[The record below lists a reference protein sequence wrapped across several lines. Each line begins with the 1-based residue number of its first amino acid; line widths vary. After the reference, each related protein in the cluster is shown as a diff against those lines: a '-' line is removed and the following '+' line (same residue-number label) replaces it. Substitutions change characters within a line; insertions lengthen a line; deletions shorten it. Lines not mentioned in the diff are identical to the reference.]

1 MSDIL
6 LSVGL
11 QKGAAETSQLQ
22 ADLQSIIS
30 RLDKNPPKV
39 KVGLT
44 VDQSALNHFKSQ
56 LTTIVNSVGLSKGA
70 PITVNISG
78 LGEIGAKAGKAKKA
92 LDGVAQSAKTAA
104 DAVNNMSGKKAS
116 DALTRINNLMMRMQ
130 SNLNKW
136 TAAQVGSSSASY
148 EAYSQQL
155 TALSELRTLVEQNA
169 ITADEFA
176 ERLSNIAAAATG
188 AAAAIRGMGEDH
200 AAASVER
207 LTLGSDAYNTAL
219 GETEALLAQVK
230 KRQAEW
236 TAAKSGKSSA
246 AYTELASYERE
257 LENLIGKLMSGEMSA
272 EDFAAAFT
280 TIQARVR
287 SAEGAIK
294 SCGENTK
301 TLGDRLKGLAEK
313 FSAWLSVSQVVM
325 QAVRAIK
332 QMVSAV
338 RDIDAAMTEL
348 KKVTNETNDVYNNF
362 LSNASKRAKQVG
374 ASIADVVNASADFAR
389 LGFSLSDASTLADTA
404 IIYKNIGDGIEDV
417 ATASESIISTMQAFG
432 IEASN
437 AMRIVDKFNEVGNN
451 FAISSAGIGEA
462 MQRSAA
468 AMAAANNTIDETIA
482 LIAAANTIVQN
493 PESVGT
499 TLKTVSM
506 YLRAAKTEA
515 ESAGES
521 TEGMASSVSELREEI
536 LALTGQKV
544 DIQLDE
550 TTFKSTYQILK
561 ELSSVWD
568 SISDVSQANLLEM
581 IGGKRNAN
589 VVSALLE
596 NFSVAERAMKTSA
609 ESFGSAMKEN
619 EKHLESIN
627 GKIELFKAAFQE
639 LALSFIGSDFVKNIV
654 DLGTTLIGVLN
665 TVTKIVSAFGGLNTV
680 LYTTLSII
688 VTIKAQAIVTGIMS
702 FFTAIAT
709 GLVNFGATLV
719 KIGSALKVFI
729 AMTKA
734 SRNASAGAMM
744 IYGQSTG
751 ILGRLAAAFN
761 AVGISASTAQI
772 AVGAFM
778 IVITALVLVLQSL
791 KKAQE
796 EAEQKAEETR
806 QRNIQAA
813 QSAAT
818 LSDEISTLINRYV
831 ELNDVTGVNSSNVE
845 QLIATKSELITKL
858 QLEQDELDALIKKY
872 GSYSDA
878 IKQASIDKL
887 RDAERDLRGGL
898 NAREEELINK
908 AKVKYIPIGMGVSG
922 TMADNSLISITH
934 GILSKALSTDSAE
947 QKAINAL
954 DASGLFRAW
963 GQNKA
968 WGFGIEGMTADDL
981 NNVEGILDAYDKLG
995 QALDLVE
1002 EKVGSNNEVYSQLY
1016 AQYSAVTEAI
1026 NNYKGAIGNLN
1037 TNLAEQYM
1045 LDGLIGQ
1052 EIPRTQEEYD
1062 AYRQK
1067 IIDAAVASG
1076 EFIGSNK
1083 DIAVAID
1090 NVLAQQP
1097 QFMKFC
1103 EDYEEATGSA
1113 TTATNKFVSAL
1124 AKINALNTGLSELD
1138 KVYADILDGGDFD
1151 WSLILDNEVFTN
1163 AFSGLG
1169 DAYADFMETVA
1180 NSPDDIE
1187 ACQGAF
1193 DNLVAAYLRNSSALR
1208 SVTDETRDATV
1219 AMLEQMGV
1227 ANAAAIVDAQ
1237 LAYNK
1242 EYLKYTTGDF
1252 ATMTYEEIFALYSE
1266 ADAGSVAQQV
1276 LAELALAKML
1286 ANENAVQTA
1295 SDIDQIIALANAA
1308 NATVQSLANLSKAK
1322 QLFAQADAAFTASE
1336 TARQNYINGGDH
1348 GNWQALF
1355 AQASSLRQQ
1364 AEELLAAPIEYD
1376 RIDPDAFKSSYT
1388 GGSATQSARDAASKS
1403 SSKEETWFEKQLAE
1417 HQHLVAMEKE
1427 TEAEYLAWLSS
1438 AYPKAYQEGI
1448 IELKDFYKYQ
1458 EEVFAGLRDVFRDT
1472 LGDIE
1477 HEIEMRSNYSGE
1489 GKKIIELYETLIDK
1503 VEKEIASARA
1513 QGLTDEDEYMQE
1525 LQSMWQ
1531 DYTNSIK
1538 EMREDATS
1546 AAKDALDELVDFR
1559 IDMLKQE
1566 IEDEKDALDK
1576 RLDNL
1581 KEFYDKQKEMLQ
1593 DQRDEENYLK
1603 DQSDK
1608 RKTVADLQAEL
1619 AMLAND
1625 DSAWAQKRKLELQE
1639 ELATA
1644 QEDLDE
1650 FEKDHALDLALDA
1663 IDKAYNDQESQL
1675 QAEMDALDERLNDP
1689 EALFNKALEDIRKN
1703 SENQLYYQMLMYNK
1717 QFGDG
1722 NDETVKELWE
1732 SAFGALSDYE
1742 KLFGELYNG
1751 VKLDNATGVEDE
1763 GGWDDE
1769 EISGTN
1775 PDNQQTTPPPADN
1788 TAKEE
1793 PAAPQLT
1800 DDIKKK
1806 VAAAIWNGG
1815 YGWGTGSTRTQRLT
1829 EVFGANN
1836 GIQALV
1842 NKGVGRTGVSLTN
1855 EYTYANMRKKFKGYA
1870 QGTANA
1876 IPGLHEVDEFGAE
1889 YLFVSPSDGSKY
1901 RMFHG
1906 GEKVLTADETDFLY
1920 NFAASGGGI
1929 LAKMLSGLL
1938 GISSFGNV
1946 SRPVQA
1952 IEINAGDIIVRGD
1965 ASSKTVSEIRRAQR
1979 DNLQFILK
1987 SLNDLNK

>member
-56 LTTIVNSVGLSKGA
+56 LTQIVNSVGLSKGA

-78 LGEIGAKAGKAKKA
+78 LGEITTEADKARKSLDGVSRAGKA
-92 LDGVAQSAKTAA
+92 AA
-104 DAVNNMSGKKAS
+104 DAVNNMSGKKAADS
-116 DALTRINNLMMRMQ
+116 LTQINNLMMTMR
-130 SNLNKW
+130 SNLSKW
-136 TAAQVGSSSASY
+136 TAAQTGNASASY
-148 EAYSQQL
+148 EAYSKQL
-155 TALSELRTLVEQNA
+155 SALIELRSLVEQNA
-169 ITADEFA
+169 ISAEDFA
-176 ERLSNIAAAATG
+176 ERLSNIKAAATG
-188 AAAAIRGMGEDH
+188 AADAIRGMGEDH
-200 AAASVER
+200 AAKSVER
-207 LTLGSDAYNTAL
+207 LTVGSEAYNVAL
-219 GETEALLAQVK
+219 GKTEALLAQVK
-230 KRQAEW
+230 KRQVDW
-236 TAAKSGKSSA
+236 TVAKSGRSSG
-246 AYTELASYERE
+246 AYTALVDYQTE
-257 LENLIGKLMSGEMSA
+257 LETLIGRLRSGEMSA
-272 EDFAAAFT
+272 EDFANAFDT
-280 TIQARVR
+280 VKHKVGV
-287 SAEGAIK
+287 AEGAIK
-294 SCGENTK
+294 SAGENTK
-301 TLGDRLKGLAEK
+301 TFGDRIKGLAAK
-313 FSAWLSVSQVVM
+313 FGTWFSITRVIM
-325 QAVRAIK
+325 MAVRAIR
-332 QMVSAV
+332 QMVQAV
-338 RDIDAAMTEL
+338 RDVDAAMTEL
-348 KKVTNETNDVYNNF
+348 KKVTNETDAVYNKF
-362 LSNASKRAKQVG
+362 LKNATSRAKTIG
-374 ASIADVVNASADFAR
+374 ASVADTLNASADFAR
-389 LGFSLSDASTLADTA
+389 LGYNLSDSASLADA
-404 IIYKNIGDGIEDV
+404 ALIYKNIGDGIDDINES
-417 ATASESIISTMQAFG
+417 TESIISTMQAFG

-437 AMRIVDKFNEVGNN
+437 CMSIVDKFNEVGNN
-451 FAISSAGIGEA
+451 FAVSSAGIGEA
-462 MQRSAA
+462 MKRSAA

-482 LIAAANTIVQN
+482 LIAAANTIVQD
-493 PESVGT
+493 PEKVGT
-499 TLKTVSM
+499 TMKTLSM

-515 ESAGES
+515 EDAGES

-536 LALTGQKV
+536 LALTGNRV
-544 DIQLDE
+544 DIQLDKD
-550 TTFKSTYQILK
+550 TFKSTYQILK
-561 ELSSVWD
+561 ELSVVWD
-568 SISDVSQANLLEM
+568 DISDISQANLLEM

-596 NFSVAERAMKTSA
+596 NFSIAEQALQTSS
-609 ESFGSAMKEN
+609 ESFGSALKEN
-619 EKHLESIN
+619 EKHLDSIN

-639 LALSFIGSDFVKNIV
+639 FALSFIGSDFVKNIV
-654 DLGTTLIGVLN
+654 DLGTTLMGVLN
-665 TVTKIVSAFGGLNTV
+665 TVSKIINAVGGLNTV
-680 LYTTLSII
+680 LYTTLSIV
-688 VTIKAQAIVTGIMS
+688 VTIKAQAIVAGVMS
-702 FFTAIAT
+702 FFTTVAT
-709 GLVNFGATLV
+709 GLVNLGATLTKV
-719 KIGSALKVFI
+719 GAAIKVFI

-734 SRNASAGAMM
+734 SRNASAGALMV
-744 IYGQSTG
+744 YGQSTG
-751 ILGRLAAAFN
+751 VLGRLSAAFN

-778 IVITALVLVLQSL
+778 IVLTALILIMQSF

-796 EAEQKAEETR
+796 EAEQKAEEIR

-813 QSAAT
+813 QSAAQ
-818 LSDEISTLINRYV
+818 LSDEVSTLINRYI
-831 ELNDVTGVNSSNVE
+831 ELNDVTGANSDNVQ
-845 QLIATKSELITKL
+845 QLISTKAELITTL

-878 IKQASIDKL
+878 VKQASIDKL

-898 NAREEELINK
+898 NARKEELINV

-922 TMADNSLISITH
+922 TMPDNSLISITH
-934 GILSKALSTDSAE
+934 GILSNAPSDGSAE
-947 QKAINAL
+947 KKAIDAL

-963 GQNKA
+963 NQNKA
-968 WGFGIEGMTADDL
+968 WGFGIEGMTEDDL
-981 NNVEGILDAYDKLG
+981 KNVDGILEAYDKLG

-1002 EKVGSNNEVYSQLY
+1002 EKAGSNNEVYSQLY

-1037 TNLAEQYM
+1037 SNLAEQYM
-1045 LDGLIGQ
+1045 LDGLIGN

-1083 DIAVAID
+1083 DVAVAID

-1103 EDYEEATGSA
+1103 EGYEEATTEA

-1124 AKINALNTGLSELD
+1124 AKINSLNTGLSELD
-1138 KVYADILDGGDFD
+1138 KIYADIFDGGDFD
-1151 WSLILDNEVFTN
+1151 WSSILDNDTFTT
-1163 AFSGLG
+1163 AFGGLG
-1169 DAYADFMETVA
+1169 DAYTEFMETVA

-1608 RKTVADLQAEL
+1608 RKTVADIQAEL

-1703 SENQLYYQMLMYNK
+1703 SENQLYYQMLMYNR
-1717 QFGDG
+1717 QYGDG
-1722 NDETVKELWE
+1722 NDETVKELYE
-1732 SAFGALSDYE
+1732 SAFGALSDYQ

-1751 VKLDNATGVEDE
+1751 VDLENATGVEE
-1763 GGWDDE
+1763 SGGWDDE
-1769 EISGTN
+1769 DISGTN
-1775 PDNQQTTPPPADN
+1775 PNNQTTPPPAD
-1788 TAKEE
+1788 TGTQTE
-1793 PAAPQLT
+1793 PETPQLT

-1870 QGTANA
+1870 HGTANA
-1876 IPGLHEVDEFGAE
+1876 TPGWHEVDELGAE
-1889 YLFVSPSDGSKY
+1889 YLFVSPSDGSRY

-1938 GISSFGNV
+1938 GISNYGNV

-1979 DNLQFILK
+1979 DNLEFVLK
-1987 SLNDLNK
+1987 ELNRLNK